1 MRAVSAIVFG
11 KLLAIFAIIGVGWGA
26 GRTRLLGADAAAV
39 LGRATF
45 TVFTPALLFR
55 TMAGINVAHLPWT
68 TLAAYFI
75 PTVVILLTMYA
86 FERRRRRRQGRG
98 AGPSIRALSVSFSN
112 TVQVGI
118 PVVTAL
124 FGTTGLAIHIGFV
137 SLQALVLLTTATVL
151 AERDLAEKDLA
162 KNGQAGALATVATT
176 ARKAIVHPVVL
187 PVLLGLAYN
196 ATGLGLPGPVDDV
209 LVTLGAPV
217 IPLSLVTIGLTLQLN
232 GVAGYMRQAI
242 VLAAGKLIVQPAV
255 VLPVAYWGFGLRG
268 LPLVVAVL
276 CAALPIGA
284 NVLLFAQ
291 RYEEL
296 EAETTAAIVAST
308 SGFLV
313 TGALWLLA
321 LSAITTV

>member
-1 MRAVSAIVFG
+1 VSAIVFG
-11 KLLAIFAIIGVGWGA
+11 KLLAIFVIIGVGWGA

-39 LGRATF
+39 IGRATF
-45 TVFTPALLFR
+45 TIFAPALLFR
-55 TMAGINVAHLPWT
+55 TMAGIDIAHLPWT
-68 TLAAYFI
+68 TLAAYFV
-75 PTVVILLTMYA
+75 PTLVIQLTMYA
-86 FERRRRRRQGRG
+86 FGCRRGRG
-98 AGPSIRALSVSFSN
+98 AGPSIRSLSVSFSN

-124 FGTTGLAIHIGFV
+124 FGTAGLAIHIGFV
-137 SLQALVLLTTATVL
+137 SLQALVLLTTATI
-151 AERDLAEKDLA
+151 LAEKDLA
-162 KNGQAGALATVATT
+162 QNGQAGVLATAATT

-209 LVTLGAPV
+209 LITLGAAV
-217 IPLSLVTIGLTLQLN
+217 VPLSLITIGLTLQLN
-232 GVAGYMRQAI
+232 GVAGHVRRAV
-242 VLAAGKLIVQPAV
+242 VLAAGKLLVQPAI
-255 VLPVAYWGFGLRG
+255 VLAVAYWGFGLRG

-308 SGFLV
+308 TGFLV
-313 TGALWLLA
+313 TGALWLLV